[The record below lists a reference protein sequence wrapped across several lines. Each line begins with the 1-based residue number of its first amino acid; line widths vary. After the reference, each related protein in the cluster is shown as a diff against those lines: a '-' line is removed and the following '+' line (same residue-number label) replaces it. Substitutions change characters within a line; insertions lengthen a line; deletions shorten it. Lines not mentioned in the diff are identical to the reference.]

1 MVTATAY
8 HTDLARKIWCRCT
21 RGIASV
27 RAIDRVGKGKTHVL
41 LCLAAALVKQ
51 HHRPIFANDRRWV
64 GHVDVVPSGRVG
76 SEQRAIESTPRPVE
90 RIRGRNTDPPTVV
103 RTCCLVGCT
112 VTRSRGAVGVVREP
126 WLLGTH
132 VEERKRSCRPQ
143 QRKNRE
149 KMRQSRERMAK
160 NVRKNV
166 YVCTVII
173 IFIDAKITQVV
184 LF

>member
-1 MVTATAY
+1 MVTTTAY
-8 HTDLARKIWCRCT
+8 HTDLARKIWRRCT

-51 HHRPIFANDRRWV
+51 HHRPIFANDGRWV

-76 SEQRAIESTPRPVE
+76 SEQRVIESTPRPVE

-103 RTCCLVGCT
+103 RTRCLVGCT

-143 QRKNRE
+143 QRKSRE
-149 KMRQSRERMAK
+149 KTRQSRERMAK
-160 NVRKNV
+160 NVQKKR
-166 YVCTVII
+166 VCMHG
-173 IFIDAKITQVV
+173 DH
-184 LF
+184 